1 MRLHQHSAA
10 GWLVWDY
17 AGRVAALVILAA
29 IPAARA
35 IAYRREKRRIS
46 LLEIGVWIAGSVL
59 LDRLGQWP
67 LRLMNATF
75 PATIVGKYPH
85 PIGWLNVFDLVVGLI
100 LIAASEEIIFRR
112 LLRNTARPYL
122 GDGAF
127 AVLISSLMFGAPSLV
142 VRGREHPSRHNIRH
156 PFHGDVS
163 AVRRPLAGRARALPR

>member
-1 MRLHQHSAA
+1 MRRHQHSAA

-85 PIGWLNVFDLVVGLI
+85 PIGWLNV
-100 LIAASEEIIFRR
+100 
-112 LLRNTARPYL
+112 
-122 GDGAF
+122 
-127 AVLISSLMFGAPSLV
+127 SLSL
-142 VRGREHPSRHNIRH
+142 
-156 PFHGDVS
+156 
-163 AVRRPLAGRARALPR
+163 A